1 MVRLFLFRRVFPI
14 FLSMLILQ
22 GGRLEMDFLFYLKLR
37 MLFSMPSVDIAQLEE
52 LLVFVRSPVPP
63 TLRVDLTRKPTIFFF
78 HSPFRLAH
86 CGLSLTFKLNLP
98 DSLPLTFVAWSTTVT
113 LTTPCCSKPTRPSPS
128 ASYGYLG

>member
-1 MVRLFLFRRVFPI
+1 
-14 FLSMLILQ
+14 
-22 GGRLEMDFLFYLKLR
+22 MDFLFYLKLR

-63 TLRVDLTRKPTIFFF
+63 TLRVDLTRKTIFFF
-78 HSPFRLAH
+78 HSPFRLAQF
-86 CGLSLTFKLNLP
+86 GLSLTFKLNSP

-113 LTTPCCSKPTRPSPS
+113 LTMPFCSEPTRPSPS